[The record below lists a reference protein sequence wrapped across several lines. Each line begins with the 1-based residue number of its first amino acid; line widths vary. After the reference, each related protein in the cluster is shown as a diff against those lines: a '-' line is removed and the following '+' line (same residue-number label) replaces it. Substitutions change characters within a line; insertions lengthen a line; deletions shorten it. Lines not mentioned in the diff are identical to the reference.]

1 MKKLVNYI
9 SIALLTWI
17 AFGCTDEQIV
27 NHTGTELR
35 VTGEIESPSRTI
47 YTETDKAVT
56 VSWAAGDRIGLFSE
70 EQPEAMAYQAASEG
84 NYQAELA
91 LKMFAYR
98 VKKYIGAYA
107 AAMGGADIL
116 LFTGG
121 IGENDAVLREWI
133 CQGLSFMGVEIDKEK
148 NASIRGKDGIISA
161 NGSKVTTLVAATD
174 EERVIATDTIEIIR
188 KNA

>member
-84 NYQAELA
+84 KQTEFTPESIRLKKKEGTEA
-91 LKMFAYR
+91 LRPARRPFLPL
-98 VKKYIGAYA
+98 IGEA
-107 AAMGGADIL
+107 AAWSSSCAFFCCFCFSPCGSCAPIL
-116 LFTGG
+116 
-121 IGENDAVLREWI
+121 
-133 CQGLSFMGVEIDKEK
+133 M
-148 NASIRGKDGIISA
+148 
-161 NGSKVTTLVAATD
+161 
-174 EERVIATDTIEIIR
+174 
-188 KNA
+188 